1 MVRRLRI
8 EFERFIRVRGIA
20 AHALVLENEITQAV
34 ADRPGLVQLDA
45 PGDVW
50 TRAEEGVRPGVDA
63 RMGERLEEA
72 SRRVEGAIRVVRVNA
87 HEHEPRV
94 SPRDLNGLGQPLDV
108 GGRRFAQEI

>member
-1 MVRRLRI
+1 MKS
-8 EFERFIRVRGIA
+8 
-20 AHALVLENEITQAV
+20 QAV

-108 GGRRFAQEI
+108 GSGCFAQEIRRGTGDERVAEPRDLALSFGWRR

>member
-1 MVRRLRI
+1 M
-8 EFERFIRVRGIA
+8 
-20 AHALVLENEITQAV
+20 TQAV

-72 SRRVEGAIRVVRVNA
+72 SRCLEGAIRVVRVNA

-94 SPRDLNGLGQPLDV
+94 SPCDLNGLGQPP
-108 GGRRFAQEI
+108 